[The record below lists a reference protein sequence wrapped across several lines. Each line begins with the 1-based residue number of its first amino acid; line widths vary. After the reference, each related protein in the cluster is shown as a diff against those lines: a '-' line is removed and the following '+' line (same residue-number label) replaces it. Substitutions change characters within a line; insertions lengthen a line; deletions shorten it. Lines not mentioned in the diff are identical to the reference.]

1 MIFLLSLLWPMGAY
15 IYSLR
20 DVRTKGFVVAS
31 LFMAIML
38 GLTVEVYAFS
48 GYNSDIIR
56 NLQRAADAQYYT
68 WIQIFLEKDFFLSV
82 SGKLLCMIS
91 DNLRFLAV
99 CYYILYTIL
108 FLLGF
113 RIIIQKYEQHRV
125 PKYFIYALFLITPFT
140 FFNSLRFAFGT
151 FYFIWCMLEI
161 FFNQRKLFYG
171 LILLTLIFH
180 FSFFILLPLPF
191 LYFYLKNKIKILW
204 CIFIMSLIFQTASTS
219 TMINKFAENNLSK
232 SVSSTV
238 SIYAS
243 EDGRETMIANYEDAS
258 KKGNDNRKVSRFL
271 VDVRAYVIMSGVVL
285 LSLLLYRKNHKDKKA
300 TSYFTLIILLFS
312 LANIVASA
320 SNGERFYHVT
330 SLFSLYMLF
339 AFLMEDGAIK
349 IYHKYKYIFNTLFIV
364 GILYGVV
371 FIYISRIGYSF
382 IELFFSNVIFTVI
395 GNII

>member
-161 FFNQRKLFYG
+161 FFNQRKLFY
-171 LILLTLIFH
+171 L
-180 FSFFILLPLPF
+180 
-191 LYFYLKNKIKILW
+191 
-204 CIFIMSLIFQTASTS
+204 SLIH
-219 TMINKFAENNLSK
+219 I
-232 SVSSTV
+232 
-238 SIYAS
+238 S
-243 EDGRETMIANYEDAS
+243 EPTRPY
-258 KKGNDNRKVSRFL
+258 
-271 VDVRAYVIMSGVVL
+271 
-285 LSLLLYRKNHKDKKA
+285 
-300 TSYFTLIILLFS
+300 
-312 LANIVASA
+312 
-320 SNGERFYHVT
+320 
-330 SLFSLYMLF
+330 
-339 AFLMEDGAIK
+339 
-349 IYHKYKYIFNTLFIV
+349 
-364 GILYGVV
+364 
-371 FIYISRIGYSF
+371 
-382 IELFFSNVIFTVI
+382 
-395 GNII
+395 